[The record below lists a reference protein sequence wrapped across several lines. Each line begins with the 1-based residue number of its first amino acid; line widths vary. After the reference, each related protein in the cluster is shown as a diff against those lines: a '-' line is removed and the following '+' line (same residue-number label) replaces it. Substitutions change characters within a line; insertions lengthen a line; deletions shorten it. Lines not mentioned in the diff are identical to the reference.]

1 MQMNRREMLTLLAS
15 SMAGAIPL
23 RSWAQ
28 GYPDRPITMVVPYPP
43 GASSDMLARLVQAR
57 MSAATGRT
65 VIVEN
70 KGGAGGNIG
79 AAYVAKS
86 PADGYRILLA
96 TQPIV
101 TINPFLYKNPGF
113 DANKDLA
120 PLTSGVNAVVSLV
133 VHPSLPVNSVAELI
147 EYGKKHPDELNYGTA
162 GNGTPQ
168 HIGGLLF
175 AERAGI
181 TMTHIPYRGGG
192 PMVTDLLAG
201 QIKVG
206 IVTLSTVKQYI
217 ADKRLKVIAI
227 GEKTRFSG
235 TPDIPTIA
243 ETLPGFELTTW
254 LGFLGPAGMPPNAV
268 DYLVTQLTNALK
280 SDEVKTPLL
289 NAALLVNPEG
299 PAALERVI
307 KADQD
312 TYSKI
317 IKQYKIT
324 ND

>member
-1 MQMNRREMLTLLAS
+1 
-15 SMAGAIPL
+15 
-23 RSWAQ
+23 
-28 GYPDRPITMVVPYPP
+28 
-43 GASSDMLARLVQAR
+43 MLARLVQAR

-101 TINPFLYKNPGF
+101 TINPFLYKDPGF

-147 EYGKKHPDELNYGTA
+147 EYGKKHPGELNYGTA
-162 GNGTPQ
+162 GNGSPQ

-254 LGFLGPAGMPPNAV
+254 LGFLGPAGMPPNVV